1 MGVNIYKHKACGH
14 WHFVLMTAGFCLY
27 DEVIFMSNIII
38 DARLLKAYDAL
49 NEIGRFTGRDEEFI
63 ENLWSE
69 FSQNEDLMSEFI
81 YYLDYHCF
89 CDKAKCMGYGMTDIY
104 FYLMRCYEV
113 GQDIG
118 KNYKDCDK
126 EALSLECFMMMAKM
140 IKDPEPYIKKLQ
152 KGLGMD
158 YMP

>member
-1 MGVNIYKHKACGH
+1 
-14 WHFVLMTAGFCLY
+14 MTTGFCLY

-81 YYLDYHCF
+81 YYLDNHCF
-89 CDKAKCMGYGMTDIY
+89 CDKAKC
-104 FYLMRCYEV
+104 
-113 GQDIG
+113 
-118 KNYKDCDK
+118 
-126 EALSLECFMMMAKM
+126 
-140 IKDPEPYIKKLQ
+140 
-152 KGLGMD
+152 KG
-158 YMP
+158 